1 MQCENCKAKVDHTML
16 FCWSCG
22 TPLAKKDV
30 HDHKERTKSVERS
43 TNALHTENKQ
53 SIVENEQAR
62 EETNRDVGGRMVAEA
77 NNERVAT
84 ETNNIQ
90 VDKTARDTTS
100 DTSNEAQEQIAKEQV
115 AASSTVTRT
124 STSAESV
131 QQQSRETSD
140 VVATGGVQQQRSIDA
155 KENVTAS
162 DVQRQNNSTMH
173 EPEVTENTNQANSS
187 TNAVNHTVNFSEQV
201 KGTFLQATERINRMV
216 GEEGQIDL
224 NLRDVFSDIFKK
236 HSKQEA
242 EKLFITGTELTTPK
256 EKDISTSW
264 PKPWLFAR
272 IFVVF
277 AITYLLLSISAY
289 TFDNVYAIPG
299 LIVIGSFAVP
309 FSLLIFFWETNA
321 PRNISIYEIAKMFFI
336 GGAASLVTTLILYSI
351 FPVGAELTYG
361 GAIVVGIVEE
371 LGKLVIIAYFI
382 YNQNSKYILNGLLIG
397 AAIGAGFAAFESAG
411 YAFAF
416 GLMYGDDVMTE
427 VIFLRAWLAIGTHTV
442 WSAIAGGALVYV
454 KGAKQ
459 LSSDTF
465 LNVKFIQLFAVPV
478 ILHAVW
484 DMPLYA
490 LHNFN
495 LLFIILIVIAWI
507 FIFTFINAG
516 LKQIGRLH
524 HGT

>member
-1 MQCENCKAKVDHTML
+1 MHCENCNVQIDETML

-22 TPLAKKDV
+22 TPIKQNEANENRKDTASNMKTAA
-30 HDHKERTKSVERS
+30 DTERETAEQRHTKAS
-43 TNALHTENKQ
+43 HTEPHKTKVEQ
-53 SIVENEQAR
+53 SE
-62 EETNRDVGGRMVAEA
+62 
-77 NNERVAT
+77 T
-84 ETNNIQ
+84 ETISGNVSETVVDPNRVTPSATDVDANSREKTVAHSENVEAMESGNIDSQ
-90 VDKTARDTTS
+90 IQS
-100 DTSNEAQEQIAKEQV
+100 AQQQV
-115 AASSTVTRT
+115 AA
-124 STSAESV
+124 AN
-131 QQQSRETSD
+131 D
-140 VVATGGVQQQRSIDA
+140 VAQ
-155 KENVTAS
+155 
-162 DVQRQNNSTMH
+162 
-173 EPEVTENTNQANSS
+173 P
-187 TNAVNHTVNFSEQV
+187 NHAANFSNQV
-201 KGTFLQATERINRMV
+201 KDTFLQATERINRMV

-277 AITYLLLSISAY
+277 AITYILLSISAY
-289 TFDNVYAIPG
+289 TFDNIYAIPG

-336 GGAASLVTTLILYSI
+336 GGAASLVTTLILYSV

-371 LGKLVIIAYFI
+371 VGKLVIIAYFI

-416 GLMYGDDVMTE
+416 GMFYGDNVMTE

-442 WSAIAGGALVYV
+442 WSAIAGAALVYV
-454 KGAKQ
+454 KGSKQ

-465 LNVKFIQLFAVPV
+465 LNLKFIQLFAVPV
-478 ILHAVW
+478 ILHAIW

-495 LLFIILIVIAWI
+495 LLYIMLIVIAWI
-507 FIFTFINAG
+507 FVFTLMNAG

-524 HGT
+524 HGA

>member
-1 MQCENCKAKVDHTML
+1 ML

-22 TPLAKKDV
+22 APVKQNEENAVSNL
-30 HDHKERTKSVERS
+30 DHVTEPKNDLNGQHGIKITATESNKTAVTQSGENDGQPSAEMIHSNETKIHVEPS
-43 TNALHTENKQ
+43 DKTSNATD
-53 SIVENEQAR
+53 
-62 EETNRDVGGRMVAEA
+62 EETSNHGHTVAYAESI
-77 NNERVAT
+77 
-84 ETNNIQ
+84 ETAGSASEQ
-90 VDKTARDTTS
+90 QA
-100 DTSNEAQEQIAKEQV
+100 AQQV
-115 AASSTVTRT
+115 AA
-124 STSAESV
+124 
-131 QQQSRETSD
+131 TSD
-140 VVATGGVQQQRSIDA
+140 RAHSHHA
-155 KENVTAS
+155 A
-162 DVQRQNNSTMH
+162 
-173 EPEVTENTNQANSS
+173 
-187 TNAVNHTVNFSEQV
+187 NFSDQV
-201 KGTFLQATERINRMV
+201 KDTFLQATERINRMV

-236 HSKQEA
+236 HSKEEA

-289 TFDNVYAIPG
+289 TFDNIYAIPG

-336 GGAASLVTTLILYSI
+336 GGAASLVTTLILYSV

-371 LGKLVIIAYFI
+371 VGKLVIIAYFI

-416 GLMYGDDVMTE
+416 GMFYGDSVMTE

-442 WSAIAGGALVYV
+442 WSAIAGAALVYV
-454 KGAKQ
+454 KGNKQ

-465 LNVKFIQLFAVPV
+465 VNAKFIQLFAIPV

-507 FIFTFINAG
+507 FIFTLMNAG

-524 HGT
+524 RDA

>member
-1 MQCENCKAKVDHTML
+1 MHCENCKVELDETML

-22 TPLAKKDV
+22 APIKQNEASKNGEDTASDIKTAVETKNELDAQHETKTTHTEPLEMAVEQDREKDV
-30 HDHKERTKSVERS
+30 QTSAETTSANETKTKVEPS
-43 TNALHTENKQ
+43 EVTSNATDM
-53 SIVENEQAR
+53 
-62 EETNRDVGGRMVAEA
+62 ETNSHEHTVAHTANVETADVDSEQQA
-77 NNERVAT
+77 
-84 ETNNIQ
+84 
-90 VDKTARDTTS
+90 
-100 DTSNEAQEQIAKEQV
+100 AQQV
-115 AASSTVTRT
+115 AA
-124 STSAESV
+124 
-131 QQQSRETSD
+131 TSD
-140 VVATGGVQQQRSIDA
+140 RAHSHHA
-155 KENVTAS
+155 A
-162 DVQRQNNSTMH
+162 
-173 EPEVTENTNQANSS
+173 
-187 TNAVNHTVNFSEQV
+187 NFSDQV
-201 KGTFLQATERINRMV
+201 KDTFLQATERINRMV

-236 HSKQEA
+236 HSKEEA

-289 TFDNVYAIPG
+289 TFDNIYAIPG

-336 GGAASLVTTLILYSI
+336 GGAASLVTTLILYSV

-371 LGKLVIIAYFI
+371 VGKLVIIAYFI

-416 GLMYGDDVMTE
+416 GMFYGDSVMTE

-442 WSAIAGGALVYV
+442 WSAIAGAALVYV
-454 KGAKQ
+454 KGNKQ

-465 LNVKFIQLFAVPV
+465 VNAKFIQLFAIPV

-507 FIFTFINAG
+507 FIFTLMNAG

-524 HGT
+524 RDA